1 METGIVIPAISNMVA
16 GALIIIFCIPLLM
29 NKISMNQWYGI
40 RFRKSFEST
49 ENWYKINKYGAG
61 RMVLWSIDIIVI
73 SVAILFLPLH
83 GNRTLRTILVFCIPL
98 LIIIP
103 VIESWLYARKLLSDE

>member
-1 METGIVIPAISNMVA
+1 MIPAISNIIA

-61 RMVLWSIDIIVI
+61 RMVRWSFIIIVI
-73 SVAILFLPLH
+73 SIAVLFLPLH
-83 GNRTLRTILVFCIPL
+83 GNKTIQVIMLLCIPL
-98 LIIIP
+98 IIIIP
-103 VIESWLYARKLLSDE
+103 VIESWLYAKKLPSDE